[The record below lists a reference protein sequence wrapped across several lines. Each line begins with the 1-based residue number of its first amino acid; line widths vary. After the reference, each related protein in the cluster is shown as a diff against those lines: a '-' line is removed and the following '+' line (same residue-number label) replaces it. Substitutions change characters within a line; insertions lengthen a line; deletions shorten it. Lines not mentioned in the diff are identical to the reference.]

1 MGLINEYFSKGF
13 GCCLFSFLCT
23 PSRAEMRVMPR
34 SELPSM
40 LFHHCP
46 ASLADSSLTHGNTL
60 IMAFGWQAGILLF
73 LQKLICPVDSA
84 SRIRISEYSPNDH
97 TSNSENI
104 SSSSQLL
111 RSKSTVS
118 AYFSGVGIY
127 VPKMPFR
134 IGRLWRL
141 RMKGLGLSSP
151 PVRKDIVVLLFASAP
166 HLTTCSYAEGWEMG
180 SAIGASAPEYVRN
193 SQSDVEITP
202 ACILRERHKFSLEKN
217 CRKCNFCCLV

>member
-60 IMAFGWQAGILLF
+60 ITAFGWQAGILLF

-134 IGRLWRL
+134 IGRLWRPEDE
-141 RMKGLGLSSP
+141 RAGTVLSP
-151 PVRKDIVVLLFASAP
+151 
-166 HLTTCSYAEGWEMG
+166 C
-180 SAIGASAPEYVRN
+180 
-193 SQSDVEITP
+193 Q
-202 ACILRERHKFSLEKN
+202 ERHCGAAVCFCSPLDYLLLCRGMGNGFSYRGFSPRVCQKFPK
-217 CRKCNFCCLV
+217 